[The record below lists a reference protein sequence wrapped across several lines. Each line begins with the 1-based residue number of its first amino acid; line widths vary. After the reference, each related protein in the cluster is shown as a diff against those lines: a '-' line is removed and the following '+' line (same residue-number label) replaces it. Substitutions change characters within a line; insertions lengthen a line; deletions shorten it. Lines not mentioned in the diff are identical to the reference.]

1 MQLKDIIST
10 LMLSD
15 FYFSLPLW
23 ERKQVVSRLWASHG
37 ARRPLASLALPAP
50 NDLPERKKL

>member
-15 FYFSLPLW
+15 FYFCLPLW
-23 ERKQVVSRLWASHG
+23 ERKQVVSRLWAMYNTNALNNSVQWPYPLTTHSH
-37 ARRPLASLALPAP
+37 
-50 NDLPERKKL
+50 NI